1 MRTTLPLINTANA
14 LSADHPALPGNAIQD
29 TSGFSQILSQE
40 ISQQNTPPAMAVTA
54 SSSPAVPA
62 NAAPSAN
69 SQQPAVMDQTSANQV
84 NTQNNNQANNQTN
97 HQTGANAQNN
107 GTTPANTTNNTSGA
121 SSAAAS
127 STTGSTTN
135 TADSKKKSAQS
146 ASQTTDQTASQATS
160 ALTTEMLAQ
169 AAGLAGQPA
178 PSSTPSSVMNATS
191 TTSATRPTDTT
202 SQLSNTHTG
211 ATSHTTA
218 PVSTSAGL
226 SLPAD
231 TAATFQLTG
240 ATSASATS
248 AGTAPAK
255 TALPNTVDLST
266 GNTSLPTPSGTDV
279 KAALLATN
287 IVPPASNN
295 AAPAGASLAIGAPSD
310 AAIIN
315 TLPGTVLSEAATSTT
330 GADASNQLSA
340 QVGTP
345 DWNQALSQ
353 RVVWMV
359 HGGEQS
365 ATLSLNPP
373 DLGPLQ
379 VVLNVSNSQANATFI
394 TAQPEVKQALEAAM
408 PRLEAMLAGAGI
420 QLGQANVQSGNSGQ
434 RQPSQSSPGQSGLS
448 QINNLRSSN
457 EQLNNPLLPLNTEKL
472 YSGQG
477 LVNTFV

>member
-1 MRTTLPLINTANA
+1 
-14 LSADHPALPGNAIQD
+14 
-29 TSGFSQILSQE
+29 
-40 ISQQNTPPAMAVTA
+40 
-54 SSSPAVPA
+54 
-62 NAAPSAN
+62 
-69 SQQPAVMDQTSANQV
+69 
-84 NTQNNNQANNQTN
+84 
-97 HQTGANAQNN
+97 
-107 GTTPANTTNNTSGA
+107 
-121 SSAAAS
+121 
-127 STTGSTTN
+127 
-135 TADSKKKSAQS
+135 
-146 ASQTTDQTASQATS
+146 
-160 ALTTEMLAQ
+160 MLAQ
-169 AAGLAGQPA
+169 AAGLAGQAA
-178 PSSTPSSVMNATS
+178 PSSTPSSAINATS
-191 TTSATRPTDTT
+191 TTSATHLTDTT
-202 SQLSNTHTG
+202 SRFSDTHAG
-211 ATSHTTA
+211 ATSRTTA
-218 PVSTSAGL
+218 SVPTGTGL
-226 SLPAD
+226 SLPTD
-231 TAATFQLTG
+231 TAATFPLTG
-240 ATSASATS
+240 PTST
-248 AGTAPAK
+248 GTAPAK

-266 GNTSLPTPSGTDV
+266 GSTSSLPTPSGTDA
-279 KAALLATN
+279 KAIAVAAANTAVLPST
-287 IVPPASNN
+287 SNN
-295 AAPAGASLAIGAPSD
+295 ASATPAGPSLTIGAPSD

-315 TLPGTVLSEAATSTT
+315 TLPGTVLSEAATS
-330 GADASNQLSA
+330 ANASNQLSA

-457 EQLNNPLLPLNTEKL
+457 GQPNSSLLPLNTEKP

>member
-54 SSSPAVPA
+54 SSSPAAPA

-84 NTQNNNQANNQTN
+84 NTQNNNQANNQT
-97 HQTGANAQNN
+97 GANAQNN
-107 GTTPANTTNNTSGA
+107 GTTPAGNTTNNTGGT

-127 STTGSTTN
+127 STATNSTASTT
-135 TADSKKKSAQS
+135 DSKKKPAQS
-146 ASQTTDQTASQATS
+146 ASQTTDQSASQATS

-169 AAGLAGQPA
+169 AAGLTGQPA
-178 PSSTPSSVMNATS
+178 PSSTPSSVINTTN
-191 TTSATRPTDTT
+191 TTSATRLTDTA
-202 SQLSNTHTG
+202 SRLSNTHAD

-231 TAATFQLTG
+231 MATFQMTG
-240 ATSASATS
+240 ATSTSTTS
-248 AGTAPAK
+248 AGTVPAK
-255 TALPNTVDLST
+255 TALPDTVDLPAGGT
-266 GNTSLPTPSGTDV
+266 GLPTPSGTDA

-295 AAPAGASLAIGAPSD
+295 AVPAGASLAISAPSD
-310 AAIIN
+310 ANLIN
-315 TLPGTVLSEAATSTT
+315 TLPGTVLSEAATGT
-330 GADASNQLSA
+330 DVSNQLSA

-434 RQPSQSSPGQSGLS
+434 RQPSQPSPGQSGLS
-448 QINNLRSSN
+448 QINNLRSGNGQPNSS
-457 EQLNNPLLPLNTEKL
+457 LLPLNTEKP